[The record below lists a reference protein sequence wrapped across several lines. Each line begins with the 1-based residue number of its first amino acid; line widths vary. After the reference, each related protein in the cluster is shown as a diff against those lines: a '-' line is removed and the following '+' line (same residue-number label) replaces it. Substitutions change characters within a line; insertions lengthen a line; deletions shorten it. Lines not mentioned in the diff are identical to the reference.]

1 MFRTANN
8 PRRIY
13 YGIEYITRV
22 LANCTPEQFAT
33 DSPISPEEFLDNIY
47 SNMPELQIEDK
58 RIFNLFRGLE
68 DGKHHD
74 FAYIAALFK
83 TTPKDV
89 RNRYEKIKKWVEGTA
104 ARSPYRELLGMSPE
118 AIVFIHKPTNTTLPK
133 KELIQQVVTQQIF
146 AFPLPDNPFEK
157 RDPYAIPI
165 VDWIF

>member
-8 PRRIY
+8 PRRTY

-74 FAYIAALFK
+74 FAYIATLFK
-83 TTPKDV
+83 TTPKDISK
-89 RNRYEKIKKWVEGTA
+89 RYEKIKKWVENTA
-104 ARSPYRELLGMSPE
+104 ARSPYRKLLGMSPE
-118 AIVFIHKPTNTTLPK
+118 AIVFIHKPADTTLSK
-133 KELIQQVVTQQIF
+133 KELIEQAVSQYIF
-146 AFPLPDNPFEK
+146 VFPLPDNPFKK
-157 RDPYAIPI
+157 RDTCTIQLA
-165 VDWIF
+165 DWIF